1 MFYNVENL
9 FHPSDLV
16 DSIGNKLSDSV
27 HPGLYSFKR
36 FNHKTSLLSKVISA
50 AGEWGS
56 VDILGIAEVSSTKAV
71 DNIVS
76 KLDKRTDGMEFV
88 VSEGADKRGIRTA
101 LLHRPASFFR
111 QGVEEFRI
119 TPPKDASKTTR
130 PILHSWGTIAD
141 SLRLDFFVCHFPSR
155 YGGEK
160 ESESFRFAAAER
172 LREVCDSIYASN
184 PRTYII
190 IMGDFNDA
198 PSNKSMRHKLSAL
211 PYESC
216 FSEMSADG
224 LSLVNL
230 FLRKK
235 PLPVYSHKYQ
245 GEWSQLDQFVVS
257 SNFLAPNSPL
267 SIDHESV
274 RVFSPDFLLTKDKT
288 WGGFRPRRS
297 YYGYK
302 YEAGFSD
309 HLPILMDLLIA
320 PR

>member
-1 MFYNVENL
+1 MFYNLENL

-16 DSIGNKLSDSV
+16 DSTGAKLSDSV
-27 HPGLYSFKR
+27 HPGFYSFKR
-36 FNHKTSLLSKVISA
+36 FNHKASQLSKVISA
-50 AGEWGS
+50 AGEWGG
-56 VDILGIAEVSSTKAV
+56 VDILGIAEVSSAKAV
-71 DNIVS
+71 DNILS
-76 KLDKRTDGMEFV
+76 KLDGWTGGMDRA
-88 VSEGADKRGIRTA
+88 VSDGADKRGIRTA
-101 LLHRPASFFR
+101 LIHRPSAFFR
-111 QGVEEFRI
+111 HGVEEFRI
-119 TPPKDASKTTR
+119 TPPKDAVKSTR

-141 SLRLDFFVCHFPSR
+141 SLRLDLFVCHFPSR

-172 LREVCDSIYASN
+172 LRDVCDSIYDSH
-184 PRTYII
+184 PRAYMI

-198 PSNKSMRHKLSAL
+198 PSNKSMRQKLSAL
-211 PYESC
+211 SYDSRH
-216 FSEMSADG
+216 SEVSNDG

-235 PLPVYSHKYQ
+235 PFSIGSHKYQ

-257 SNFLAPNSPL
+257 SNFFAPDSPL
-267 SIDHESV
+267 SIDPKSI
-274 RVFSPDFLLTKDKT
+274 RVFSSDFLLTKDKT